1 MVTPA
6 HIVPEWYFLPLY
18 AVLRS
23 VSGKL
28 SGIALVLVLILA
40 LVLIP
45 FYFGNNTIRS
55 GFFKPLYAL
64 NFWFFI
70 SVCLVLGMLGG
81 LPVIQPYTTF
91 GLHFIYYYFISL
103 FVLFPSLNILDRFL
117 YDVYVFASIERSV
130 VFSHDYELTNPLN
143 VYKKPIFVC

>member
-1 MVTPA
+1 
-6 HIVPEWYFLPLY
+6 LPLY

-40 LVLIP
+40 LVLLP
-45 FYFGNNTIRS
+45 FYLRNTLIRS
-55 GFFKPLYAL
+55 AFFKPFFAL

-70 SVCLVLGMLGG
+70 FVCLILGMLGG

-91 GLHFIYYYFISL
+91 GIHFIFYYFISL
-103 FVLFPSLNILDRFL
+103 FVIFPSLNFLDKFL
-117 YDVYVFASIERSV
+117 YDVYVYAGLENTF
-130 VFSHDYELTNPLN
+130 VFEFNFELTNPLN
-143 VYKKPIFVC
+143 TYLSP